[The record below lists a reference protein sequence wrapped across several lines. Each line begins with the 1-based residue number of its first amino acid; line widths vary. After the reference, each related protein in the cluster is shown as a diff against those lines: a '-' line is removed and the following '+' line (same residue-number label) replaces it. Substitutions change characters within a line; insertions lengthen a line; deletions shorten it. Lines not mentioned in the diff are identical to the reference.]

1 VIGHSSRRRPGRPAL
16 CLLAVGAVLLASLL
30 PAAQASAEPTPDQI
44 EAMIDKQWEQ
54 LEPTIEQ
61 YNKVRSQLA
70 VNRKKAAE
78 LQKRMAPLSEQ
89 AKRAL
94 DQVGAMATTYYK
106 SGPAPA
112 FNALVAGGSPSAL
125 PERLALL
132 DRIAADEHKRVAALN
147 ETRDRYSAEKRKL
160 DGLIALQAKQEAEL
174 ASKKKQIDA
183 EIKRLKQMLAQAQR
197 AAAAAPSSS
206 GSGSGTTV
214 QVSGC
219 PKVTTVGAAAI
230 AVQTACAQIGDPYE
244 WGAAGPDAFDCSGL
258 TQYAWGKAGVYL
270 THHAADQWNETTR
283 VSSSEARA
291 GDLVFFYSDLHHV
304 GLYLGNGLMVHAP
317 REGKPVQVSDMS
329 YMPLAGYG
337 RVG

>member
-1 VIGHSSRRRPGRPAL
+1 MPGKWSRRRLGRPAL
-16 CLLAVGAVLLASLL
+16 CLLAVGAVMFASLL
-30 PAAQASAEPTPDQI
+30 PAAQAHAEPTPDQI

-61 YNKVRSQLA
+61 YNGVRSQLA

-78 LQKRMAPLSEQ
+78 LQKRIAPLSAQ
-89 AKRAL
+89 AKQAL

-112 FNALVAGGSPSAL
+112 FSALLAGGAPGSL

-132 DRIAADEHKRVAALN
+132 DRIAADEHKQVATLT
-147 ETRDRYSAEKRKL
+147 ETRNRFTAEKRKL
-160 DGLIALQAKQEAEL
+160 EGLIAVEAKQEAEL
-174 ASKKKQIDA
+174 AAKKKQIDA
-183 EIKRLKQMLAQAQR
+183 EIKRLQRMLAEAKR
-197 AAAAAPSSS
+197 AAAASTS
-206 GSGSGTTV
+206 GPRTTV

-219 PKVTTVGAAAI
+219 PKVSAIGAAAI
-230 AVQTACAQIGDPYE
+230 AVQTACAQIGDPYV

-258 TQYAWGKAGVYL
+258 TQYSWGKAGVYL
-270 THHAADQWNETTR
+270 THHTADQWNETTR

-317 REGKPVQVSDMS
+317 REGKPVQVSQVS
-329 YMPLAGYG
+329 YMPVAGYRRPG
-337 RVG
+337 